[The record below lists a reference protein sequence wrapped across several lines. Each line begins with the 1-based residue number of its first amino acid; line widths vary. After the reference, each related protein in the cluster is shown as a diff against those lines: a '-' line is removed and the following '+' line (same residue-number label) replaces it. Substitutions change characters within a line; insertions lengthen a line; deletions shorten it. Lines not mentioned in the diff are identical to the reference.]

1 MHKDFT
7 PDIYQDIPSR
17 EFPDLLLG
25 LGIGDGFEAQIQVQ
39 HGFMRAALFTSCSE
53 RWLSNI
59 LVNDEDN
66 RVALMELIF
75 DYILSNS
82 RKPYEKPRLKILKET

>member
-17 EFPDLLLG
+17 EFPDLVLG
-25 LGIGDGFEAQIQVQ
+25 LCIGENFEAHVQVQ
-39 HGFMRAALFTSCSE
+39 HGFIRGALFTSCSA

-66 RVALMELIF
+66 RIALMELIF
-75 DYILSNS
+75 DFILSNS
-82 RKPYEKPRLKILKET
+82 RKPYEKPNLKVLKET